1 MRTYILALVLISTTS
16 GPAAAVGRSTVTN
29 EDIRDAILQVVNV
42 VRATEDKL
50 ERHEYRER
58 VLGEQLKKGMIS
70 IDKRIKLLEPFKGT
84 INRLDQRLAAVETI
98 LMQKDERE
106 RIQLQKTFDAV
117 EDIQKNL
124 PIIVDKLKSDII
136 EKLSDLKVTTP
147 KPEPPPPPPP
157 PTITKQDLEKLRQ
170 DLGEKI
176 DKVAETI
183 KSMEKDLNKMKEEN
197 KNIREINNKS
207 SENLDKVKRQLS
219 SSEQLLEKYEN
230 KLAEYNN
237 RIPQVPPD
245 FYKDKNDWETSFLQ
259 ALNVQKTNVDQI
271 LSDVKTITGKI
282 GLLPDKSDL
291 ETAQNATLDS
301 LQFIKEDHRQVRDD
315 VASQHQE
322 VAKSLAG
329 ISADLRSLTQK
340 FATSYRNI
348 STEIEN
354 LGRVEQVMVQTA
366 DGVLDTK
373 RRVEYGVHQIIA
385 EMQQLIKASSKDVN
399 AAISERFDTFEMSI
413 LDEETGALANLT
425 AKIGQEI
432 DQVWRQIG
440 IMHQQMSASTD
451 TLNKL
456 QNQTDAY
463 VSGSLNM
470 MDNMKGKVGTV
481 TSRIVEVDENLNYLL
496 GKLSLVSHEFNQIKS
511 GLGKA
516 LDEMRATYKTVRE
529 KVNEGPGPHSIED
542 E

>member
-1 MRTYILALVLISTTS
+1 MRLFILTLVIISTTS

-29 EDIRDAILQVVNV
+29 DDIRDAILQVVNV

-58 VLGEQLKKGMIS
+58 VLGEQLKKGLIS
-70 IDKRIKLLEPFKGT
+70 IDKRVKLLEPFKGT

-136 EKLSDLKVTTP
+136 EKLSDLKPAT
-147 KPEPPPPPPP
+147 PPPPPPS
-157 PTITKQDLEKLRQ
+157 ITKEDLEKVQ
-170 DLGEKI
+170 KDLASKIEK
-176 DKVAETI
+176 VTETI
-183 KSMEKDLNKMKEEN
+183 KSMEQDLNHMKDEN
-197 KNIREINNKS
+197 NNIRELNNKS

-237 RIPQVPPD
+237 RIPPVIPD
-245 FYKDKNDWETSFLQ
+245 NYKDQKDWHPSFLQ
-259 ALNVQKTNVDQI
+259 ALEIQKNNVEQV
-271 LSDVKTITGKI
+271 LSDVKAITTKVNR
-282 GLLPDKSDL
+282 LPDKTDL
-291 ETAQNATLDS
+291 ETLQNATLGSVQTLKDPQS
-301 LQFIKEDHRQVRDD
+301 LSQISDDIAAKHRNVT
-315 VASQHQE
+315 
-322 VAKSLAG
+322 KSIDA
-329 ISADLRSLTQK
+329 IAANVDSLTQK
-340 FATSYRNI
+340 FAASSQNI
-348 STEIEN
+348 RAEIEN
-354 LGRVEQVMVQTA
+354 LGKVEQVMVQTA
-366 DGVLDTK
+366 DSVLDTK

-399 AAISERFDTFEMSI
+399 AAISERFDTFEMSV

-451 TLNKL
+451 TLNRL
-456 QNQTDAY
+456 QNQTDQY
-463 VSGSLNM
+463 VSGSLNV
-470 MDNMKGKVGTV
+470 MDNMKGKVGTI
-481 TSRIVEVDENLNYLL
+481 TSRITEVDENLNYLL
-496 GKLSLVSHEFNQIKS
+496 GKLSLVTQEFNQIKS

-516 LDEMRATYKTVRE
+516 LDEMRSTYKTVRE
-529 KVNEGPGPHSIED
+529 KINQGPGPHKIED
-542 E
+542 STSK

>member
-1 MRTYILALVLISTTS
+1 M
-16 GPAAAVGRSTVTN
+16 N

-58 VLGEQLKKGMIS
+58 VLGEQLKKGLIS

-98 LMQKDERE
+98 LMKDDRE
-106 RIQLQKTFDAV
+106 RIQLQKTFDTV

-124 PIIVDKLKSDII
+124 PIIVEKLKSDII
-136 EKLSDLKVTTP
+136 DKLTNLQTKSDPLG
-147 KPEPPPPPPP
+147 
-157 PTITKQDLEKLRQ
+157 TITKADLDKLQ
-170 DLGEKI
+170 KDLGRKI
-176 DKVAETI
+176 DEVTETI

-197 KNIREINNKS
+197 KNTRDLNTKS
-207 SENLDKVKRQLS
+207 SENLEKVKRQLN

-237 RIPQVPPD
+237 RIPAVPGN
-245 FYKDKNDWETSFLQ
+245 FKDQSDWHSNFLQ
-259 ALNVQKTNVDQI
+259 ALEVQKSSVEQI
-271 LSDVKTITGKI
+271 LSKLDHLPKLTDLETLQNTTLKDGQTLRDDIATNHQDIAKSMDTITGNM
-282 GLLPDKSDL
+282 DKLS
-291 ETAQNATLDS
+291 
-301 LQFIKEDHRQVRDD
+301 
-315 VASQHQE
+315 
-322 VAKSLAG
+322 
-329 ISADLRSLTQK
+329 QK
-340 FATSYRNI
+340 FASSSQNLR
-348 STEIEN
+348 SEIEN
-354 LGRVEQVMVQTA
+354 LGKVEAVMMQTA
-366 DGVLDTK
+366 DSVLDTK

-399 AAISERFDTFEMSI
+399 DAISERFDTFEMSV

-425 AKIGQEI
+425 AKIGHEI

-451 TLNKL
+451 TLNRL
-456 QNQTDAY
+456 QNQTDQY
-463 VSGSLNM
+463 VNGSLNV
-470 MDNMKGKVGTV
+470 MDNMKGKVGTI
-481 TSRIVEVDENLNYLL
+481 TSRITEVDENLNFLL
-496 GKLSLVSHEFNQIKS
+496 GKLSLVSQEFNQIKT

-529 KVNEGPGPHSIED
+529 KVNEGPGPHKID
-542 E
+542 EPDTN